1 MFPYETSPLIRPK
14 NLVVS
19 SGNKNFND
27 LIGSIDGRVI
37 LIVDM
42 PIGIFHS
49 DVATGEFSAVA
60 QSAFLIDKGEKKYQL
75 QPVSVSG
82 SFYSGFQNLLN
93 VGSDLEKTAFV
104 VETPT
109 LVLDGF
115 SIVG

>member
-1 MFPYETSPLIRPK
+1 
-14 NLVVS
+14 
-19 SGNKNFND
+19 
-27 LIGSIDGRVI
+27 
-37 LIVDM
+37 M

-49 DVATGEFSAVA
+49 DVASGEFSAVA
-60 QSAFLIDKGEKKYQL
+60 PSVFLVEKGEKKYPL

-82 SFYSGFQNLLN
+82 SFYSGFQNLLD

-109 LVLDGF
+109 LIFDGF